1 METFCFL
8 NKDSIEDLCVFFF
21 EGFGIFEGVKCQP
34 HGCWP
39 ASVALFVGGAD
50 KMVVEEVA
58 DVHVHL
64 VGEMFNG

>member
-8 NKDSIEDLCVFFF
+8 NKDSIEDLGVAIF
-21 EGFGIFEGVKCQP
+21 EGFGIIKGVECKP

-50 KMVVEEVA
+50 KMVDI
-58 DVHVHL
+58 DVHL
-64 VGEMFNG
+64 INEMLNG